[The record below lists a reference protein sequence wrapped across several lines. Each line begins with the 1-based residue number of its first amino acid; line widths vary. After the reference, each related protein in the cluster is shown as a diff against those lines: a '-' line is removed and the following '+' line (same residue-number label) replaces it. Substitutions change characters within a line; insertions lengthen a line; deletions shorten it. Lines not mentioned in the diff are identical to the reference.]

1 MKASVDTNDAL
12 KSLATHMDSSVGYGP
27 FGDITHLQ
35 KILPYYPIFDD
46 HEHNKVAVYP
56 PGFLVFHR

>member
-1 MKASVDTNDAL
+1 MKASLDTNDVL
-12 KSLATHMDSSVGYGP
+12 KSLPTHMDSTVVP

-46 HEHNKVAVYP
+46 HEHNKVGVFP
-56 PGFLVFHR
+56 PGFIVFHR